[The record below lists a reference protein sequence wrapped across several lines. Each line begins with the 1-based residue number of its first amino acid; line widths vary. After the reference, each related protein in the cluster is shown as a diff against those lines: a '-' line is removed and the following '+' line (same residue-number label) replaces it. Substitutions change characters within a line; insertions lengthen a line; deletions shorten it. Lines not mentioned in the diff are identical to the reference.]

1 MVNKAQISSNA
12 PAPKNRM
19 LSQCSAKKKKKKT
32 CLFVNELRKNFKSTY
47 RMPNTVSLSLQNH
60 AAWLFKK

>member
-19 LSQCSAKKKKKKT
+19 LSQCSAKKKKT
-32 CLFVNELRKNFKSTY
+32 SLFVNELRKNFKSTY

-60 AAWLFKK
+60 AA

>member
-19 LSQCSAKKKKKKT
+19 LSQCSAKKKKKDMSVCKWT
-32 CLFVNELRKNFKSTY
+32 
-47 RMPNTVSLSLQNH
+47 
-60 AAWLFKK
+60 KKKF